1 MPETKEQE
9 LIEEKGVEKQLKE
22 QQLKQKLLKIP
33 VLNIVIKLLSK
44 IKLPGLEGLS
54 LYDLLELYII
64 GIAKGALTTRA
75 SAIAYSFF
83 TALFPFF
90 LFIVI
95 VIPSIPKDGFEGDF
109 LVFLES
115 FLPEAISD
123 FFSDNIFNALKDKNS
138 NTGLLSTV
146 LVVAIVLMTNGVNA
160 LFSGFENSYH
170 QQLTRNA
177 IKQYLFA
184 MGVALILSL
193 LLILTVAVL
202 GYFQIYVVDN
212 TLAFLKGYGYES
224 RREAD
229 FWARVAQ
236 YSFFVIIT
244 FLATATL
251 YYLGTREGR
260 KAKFFS
266 VGALFTTI
274 LILVTSY
281 LFGIYIENFSSYN
294 KLYGSIGALLILLF
308 YLWLNANILLLGFE
322 LNMSIMN
329 LKKQQKNE

>member
-1 MPETKEQE
+1 MQDGAKEE
-9 LIEEKGVEKQLKE
+9 ILEEIIVEKQLNDK
-22 QQLKQKLLKIP
+22 QLKNKLLKIP
-33 VLNIVIKLLSK
+33 VLNILIKLLSK

-54 LYDLLELYII
+54 LYDLLELYVI

-83 TALFPFF
+83 TALFPFL
-90 LFIVI
+90 LFIII
-95 VIPSIPKDGFEGDF
+95 VIPSIPIVDFEDAF

-115 FLPEAISD
+115 VLPPTTSD
-123 FFSDNIFNALKDKNS
+123 FFSSNIFEALKGNNS
-138 NTGLLSTV
+138 NNGLLSTV
-146 LVVAIVLMTNGVNA
+146 LVVAIFLMTNGVNA

-170 QQLTRNA
+170 QQLTRNVF
-177 IKQYLFA
+177 KQYFYA

-212 TLAFLKGYGYES
+212 TLEFFQEYGYDAK
-224 RREAD
+224 RKAD
-229 FWARVAQ
+229 LWASVAQ

-260 KAKFFS
+260 KAHFFS
-266 VGALFTTI
+266 VGALFTTL
-274 LILVTSY
+274 LIMLTSY
-281 LFGIYIENFSSYN
+281 LFGIYIENFSRYN
-294 KLYGSIGALLILLF
+294 ELYGSIGALLILLF

-322 LNMSIMN
+322 LNMSLMG
-329 LKKQQKNE
+329 LRKQHENE

>member
-1 MPETKEQE
+1 MPETRIEE
-9 LIEEKGVEKQLKE
+9 LIEEKVVEEQLKE
-22 QQLKQKLLKIP
+22 QHLKQKLLKIP

-54 LYDLLELYII
+54 LYDLLELYVI

-83 TALFPFF
+83 TALFPFL
-90 LFIVI
+90 LFIII
-95 VIPSIPKDGFEGDF
+95 VIPSIPIDDFEGEF
-109 LVFLES
+109 LTFLES
-115 FLPEAISD
+115 VLPPTTTD
-123 FFSDNIFNALKDKNS
+123 FFHDNIFDALKGNNG

-146 LVVAIVLMTNGVNA
+146 LVVAIFLMTNGVNA

-177 IKQYLFA
+177 FKQYFFA

-212 TLAFLKGYGYES
+212 TLEFFKEYGYES
-224 RREAD
+224 RRKAD
-229 FWARVAQ
+229 FWTNMAQ
-236 YSFFVIIT
+236 YAFFVIIT

-260 KAKFFS
+260 KASFFS

-274 LILVTSY
+274 LIMLTSY
-281 LFGIYIENFSSYN
+281 FFGIYIENFSNYN
-294 KLYGSIGALLILLF
+294 ELYGSIGALLILLF

-322 LNMSIMN
+322 LNMALMG
-329 LKKQQKNE
+329 LRKQQDDE